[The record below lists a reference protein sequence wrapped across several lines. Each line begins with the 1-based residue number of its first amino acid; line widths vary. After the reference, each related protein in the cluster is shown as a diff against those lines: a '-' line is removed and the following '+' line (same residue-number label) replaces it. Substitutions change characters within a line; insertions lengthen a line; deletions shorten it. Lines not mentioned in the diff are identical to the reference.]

1 MKVLHIFPLLLLL
14 LNAAA
19 QTDDLEKGAEYET
32 HFRRSN
38 LP

>member
-19 QTDDLEKGAEYET
+19 QTDDLEKGQNMKLK
-32 HFRRSN
+32 FS
-38 LP
+38 

>member
-19 QTDDLEKGAEYET
+19 QTDDLGSVK
-32 HFRRSN
+32 SN
-38 LP
+38 MKK